1 MTPSNNS
8 SYAFPVNIK
17 YIIET
22 EQELGIVFPDSFKF
36 KMTKENGGELMAE
49 DEAWQLF
56 PFFDKSD
63 NKRISRICNHIVL
76 ETKQAR
82 SWANFPTNGITIAS
96 NGSGD
101 NLILLPSDNDN
112 KKLREEIYLWQH
124 ETGDIQEVAK
134 TIHELTEE

>member
-1 MTPSNNS
+1 MP
-8 SYAFPVNIK
+8 FPIDIK

-22 EQELGIVFPDSFKF
+22 EQELGLVFPDSFKA
-36 KMTKENGGELMAE
+36 KMTKENGGELMTE
-49 DEAWQLF
+49 DDDWQLF

-63 NKRISRICNHIVL
+63 NKRMSRTCNHIVL

-82 SWANFPTNGITIAS
+82 AWDNFPNNGIAIAS

-101 NLILLPSDNDN
+101 NLILLPFDNDN
-112 KKLREEIYLWQH
+112 KKLKEEIYLWQH

-134 TIHELTEE
+134 TIDELTEE

>member
-1 MTPSNNS
+1 MP
-8 SYAFPVNIK
+8 FPVDLK

-22 EQELGIVFPDSFKF
+22 EQELGLVFPDSFKS
-36 KMTKENGGELMAE
+36 KMTKENGGELITEE
-49 DEAWQLF
+49 DDWQLF
-56 PFFDKSD
+56 PFFDKLD
-63 NKRISRICNHIVL
+63 NKRISRTCNHIVL

-82 SWANFPTNGITIAS
+82 AWDNFPDNGIAIAS

-101 NLILLPSDNDN
+101 NLILLPSDNDK

-134 TIHELTEE
+134 TIDELTEE

>member
-1 MTPSNNS
+1 MP
-8 SYAFPVNIK
+8 FPIDIK

-22 EQELGIVFPDSFKF
+22 EQELGLVFPDSFKS
-36 KMTKENGGELMAE
+36 KMSKENGGELMTE
-49 DEAWQLF
+49 DDDLQLF

-63 NKRISRICNHIVL
+63 NKRMSRTCNHIVL

-82 SWANFPTNGITIAS
+82 TWDNFPNNGIAIAF

-101 NLILLPSDNDN
+101 NLILLPLDNDN

-124 ETGDIQEVAK
+124 ETGEIQQVAK
-134 TIHELTEE
+134 TIDELTEE

>member
-1 MTPSNNS
+1 MP
-8 SYAFPVNIK
+8 FPVDIK

-22 EQELGIVFPDSFKF
+22 EQELGLVFPDSFKS
-36 KMTKENGGELMAE
+36 KMTKENGGELMTE
-49 DEAWQLF
+49 DDDWQLF

-63 NKRISRICNHIVL
+63 NKRMSRTCNHIVL

-82 SWANFPTNGITIAS
+82 AWDNFPDNGIAIAS

-101 NLILLPSDNDN
+101 NLILLPLDTDN

-124 ETGDIQEVAK
+124 ETGDIQQVAK
-134 TIHELTEE
+134 TIDELTEE

>member
-1 MTPSNNS
+1 MP
-8 SYAFPVNIK
+8 FPVDIK

-22 EQELGIVFPDSFKF
+22 EQELGIIFPDSFRF
-36 KMTKENGGELMAE
+36 KMTEENGGEPMTGNE
-49 DEAWQLF
+49 NWQLF

-63 NKRISRICNHIVL
+63 NKRMSRTCNHIVL
-76 ETKQAR
+76 ENKQAR
-82 SWANFPTNGITIAS
+82 SWGNFPTNGIAIAS

-101 NLILLPSDNDN
+101 NLILLPSDDDN

-134 TIHELTEE
+134 TIHELTKE